1 MWYFV
6 QELHSYT
13 VPIIS
18 YIVIVVTISNGLF
31 QINKHAGLLFSGSGT
46 ALSTVL
52 VIHRLGG

>member
-46 ALSTVL
+46 ALSI
-52 VIHRLGG
+52 VIHRSGG